1 MCFPRR
7 PRGCKRLCFAALL
20 LLIAFFFSPL
30 FYNSNRG
37 REHAEDLDCMEKLSF
52 AVGFE
57 PSSGHAILFQRK
69 LLKEAKDEGLE
80 NCNCASDERT
90 LLQ

>member
-1 MCFPRR
+1 
-7 PRGCKRLCFAALL
+7 
-20 LLIAFFFSPL
+20 
-30 FYNSNRG
+30 
-37 REHAEDLDCMEKLSF
+37 MEKLSF